1 MPRQRTPDGE
11 LTPAARRIMAAVGEL
26 FYQRGI
32 NAVGVEAVAD
42 AAGVTKKTLYDR
54 FGSKDELIAAYLR
67 ERDHRWRA
75 WLRGYVERNAT
86 TPTEKVLV
94 TFDALDE
101 WMRDLR
107 RGCAFINARAELADD
122 DHPGRKVIA
131 EHKRWVRDYLA
142 SLLRYGGFSSAES
155 LADDLMLLHEG
166 LVVTLSQ
173 GVVKEPTK
181 RAKRLAECALGLDAP
196 QGYP

>member
-11 LTPAARRIMAAVGEL
+11 LTPAARRIMAAAGEL
-26 FYQRGI
+26 FYRRGI

-67 ERDHRWRA
+67 DRDGRWRA
-75 WLRGYVERNAT
+75 WLCDYVDRHAK
-86 TPTEKVLV
+86 TPTDRVLA
-94 TFDALDE
+94 TFDALAE

-107 RGCAFINARAELADD
+107 RGCAFLNARAELADD

-131 EHKRWVRDYLA
+131 DHKRWVRDYLA
-142 SLLRYGGFSSAES
+142 SLARETGFPDPEI

-166 LVVTLSQ
+166 LVVTLAQ
-173 GVVKEPTK
+173 GVTAEPTK
-181 RAKRLAECALGLDAP
+181 RAKRLAEYALAP
-196 QGYP
+196 GS